1 MLLDESSPN
10 LIGDKDFLRRLSE
23 LLLSRLGFE
32 DFGFHSRPLQVIVCN
47 NLYLTI
53 SQGHVGIGT
62 TAPVNTLNVAS
73 GRVVVGTTDIGN
85 VVAGMAVYGAT
96 NGIRYGYQAGQDSTH
111 NVTFG
116 WNANSTA
123 ANGYSFIES
132 YGGNNPIAF
141 QTSGGNVGIGTTT
154 PLSALHVNGT
164 LVAGGT
170 ARTLVD
176 SNDTAYFENNNNYTQ
191 FHMYNSGA
199 TVNAYVSINKNG
211 NLAYGSG
218 GNPTTPA
225 MNIWTGSAHPVRFG
239 TNNAQAMI
247 IDSSQNVGIG

>member
-1 MLLDESSPN
+1 MRIFTPSSGVGY
-10 LIGDKDFLRRLSE
+10 IDFVETLSTVE
-23 LLLSRLGFE
+23 
-32 DFGFHSRPLQVIVCN
+32 HM
-47 NLYLTI
+47 
-53 SQGHVGIGT
+53 GIGVDMAGANKMYFTSSGASGVPSST
-62 TAPVNTLNVAS
+62 TAK
-73 GRVVVGTTDIGN
+73 
-85 VVAGMAVYGAT
+85 
-96 NGIRYGYQAGQDSTH
+96 
-111 NVTFG
+111 VTMQG
-116 WNANSTA
+116 D
-123 ANGYSFIES
+123 
-132 YGGNNPIAF
+132 
-141 QTSGGNVGIGTTT
+141 GNVGIGTTT